1 MDNAANFECPNSQ
14 TMVVVLLLK
23 IIFFSLSA
31 LSNIVLHIIFNVIAH
46 LFVLVIQAF
55 RVPGR
60 AMEGALEQ
68 VRSLIGACL
77 DYLLELVLEVIKS
90 LCFAFLDHL
99 KESISSSA
107 VATGSAISNGLLE
120 DFPELLEGLSDTIF
134 TLLIDF
140 WNSYIEAT

>member
-1 MDNAANFECPNSQ
+1 MDNAAIFECPNSQ
-14 TMVVVLLLK
+14 TMVVLLLK

-46 LFVLVIQAF
+46 LFVLIIQAF

-77 DYLLELVLEVIKS
+77 DYFLELVVEVIKS

-140 WNSYIEAT
+140 WNNYIEAT

>member
-14 TMVVVLLLK
+14 TMVVLLLK

-46 LFVLVIQAF
+46 LFVLIIQAF

-140 WNSYIEAT
+140 WNNYIEAT